1 MTNWHEQKLR
11 VRFEETDAMGVVYYA
26 KFLVWFEVGRVN
38 LLRDIGHPYSEWSA
52 KGLHTPVVVAHV
64 EYKASARFDEEILV
78 RTRISSL
85 GRTSI
90 KFETEAYKLPEMRL
104 LCTGYTVH
112 TLVDNNLKAVQIPED
127 VRAKFL
133 SS

>member
-1 MTNWHEQKLR
+1 
-11 VRFEETDAMGVVYYA
+11 MGVVYYA

-64 EYKASARFDEEILV
+64 EYKAPARFDEEILV

-90 KFETEAYKLPEMRL
+90 KFESEAYKLPEMRL

-112 TLVDNNLKAVQIPED
+112 TLVDGNVKAVQIPED
-127 VRAKFL
+127 VRSKLL